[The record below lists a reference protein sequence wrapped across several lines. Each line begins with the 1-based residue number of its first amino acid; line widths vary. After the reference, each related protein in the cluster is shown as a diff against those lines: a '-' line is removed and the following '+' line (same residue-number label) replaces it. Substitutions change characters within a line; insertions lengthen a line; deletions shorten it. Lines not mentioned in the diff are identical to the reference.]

1 MKKNI
6 LKISLVIATI
16 LLAFTVMTSSS
27 YAYTMTINDEKPVTI
42 VKDGDKPL
50 EAVILQEE
58 VSTMKVEGTIEEL
71 VDLFNAYKAN
81 PGYNFAQ
88 CASNATIN
96 AKVTN
101 MFSTDGITTLST
113 VLPAGAKINI
123 TPGVKDIVY
132 TTASYEVPERL
143 EIDFTDSI
151 IHLPDNATVT
161 EALKVFEDIGVA
173 STVACGE
180 RYNITAEGSN
190 KTTTVHLNKGEDLQA
205 MFDLIDAE
213 KLDNIIVAAPDYHVN
228 LTGEENIVW
237 LAGNLTEE
245 EVLELVKDLRVDAT
259 VRLVEND
266 EFSVELSV
274 DKEPVVVRAEEPS
287 NPEQPVTEEPAEEPV
302 AEEKDETPKTGS
314 IDLMVYASI
323 VVVAIALA
331 SVVIVKK
338 HNK

>member
-16 LLAFTVMTSSS
+16 LLAFGVMSSSS
-27 YAYTMTINDEKPVTI
+27 YAYTMTINDGEPVTI
-42 VKDGDKPL
+42 EKDGDKPL
-50 EAVILQEE
+50 EAVILQEA
-58 VSTMKVEGTIEEL
+58 VSTMEVEGTIEEL

-88 CASNATIN
+88 YASNATIN
-96 AKVTN
+96 AKITN
-101 MFSTDGITTLST
+101 MFSTDGITQLST
-113 VLPAGAKINI
+113 VIPEGAKINI
-123 TPGVKDIVY
+123 TPAVKDIVY
-132 TTASYEVPERL
+132 TTASYEVPEGL

-151 IHLPDNATVT
+151 IHLPENATVT

-180 RYNITAEGSN
+180 SYNITAEGS
-190 KTTTVHLNKGEDLQA
+190 KETTTVHLNKGEDLQA

-228 LTGEENIVW
+228 LTGEENTVW
-237 LAGNLTEE
+237 LAGDLTEE
-245 EVLELVKDLRVDAT
+245 EVLKLVKDLRVDAT

-274 DKEPVVVRAEEPS
+274 DKEPVVVRAEEEPS
-287 NPEQPVTEEPAEEPV
+287 NPGQPVTEEPAE
-302 AEEKDETPKTGS
+302 EEKDETPKTGS
-314 IDLMVYASI
+314 IDLIVYASVAI
-323 VVVAIALA
+323 VAIALA
-331 SVVIVKK
+331 GVAIVKK
-338 HNK
+338 HSK